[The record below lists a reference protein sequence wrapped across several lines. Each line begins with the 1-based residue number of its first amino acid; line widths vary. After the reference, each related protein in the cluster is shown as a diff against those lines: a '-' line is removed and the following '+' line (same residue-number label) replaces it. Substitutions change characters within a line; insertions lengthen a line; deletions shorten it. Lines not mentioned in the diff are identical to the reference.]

1 MKKKVY
7 YSIGVMSGTSLDG
20 FDFSLIKS
28 DGIFKIEVVKN
39 QYFSI
44 HDNLRKK
51 IKLIIV
57 KINQDYYK
65 TVNSGFLY

>member
-1 MKKKVY
+1 MKKK
-7 YSIGVMSGTSLDG
+7 SILFHWSNERHFSDG

-51 IKLIIV
+51 N
-57 KINQDYYK
+57 KIN
-65 TVNSGFLY
+65 NS

>member
-51 IKLIIV
+51 
-57 KINQDYYK
+57 
-65 TVNSGFLY
+65 